1 MLVSAMQQGGGVVG
15 VEHINPPGLSRQA
28 TYSHVVKAGT
38 TVYVAGQVA
47 RDETG
52 GTVGPGDFPTQ
63 AVQVF
68 ENLGKA
74 LRAGGADFRHLV
86 KITIYLTDPRY
97 REALGKVRVQ
107 YIKDPVPAST
117 LVVVAGLAEPDYL
130 LEIEGIA
137 VID

>member
-1 MLVSAMQQGGGVVG
+1 MLVSAMQQGGVGVG
-15 VEHINPPGLSRQA
+15 VEHINPPGLYRQA
-28 TYSHVVKAGT
+28 TYSHVVKAGN

-47 RDETG
+47 RDENG
-52 GTVGPGDFPTQ
+52 GTVGPGDFPAQ

-74 LRAGGADFRHLV
+74 LRAGGADFRDLV

-97 REALGKVRVQ
+97 REALGKVRIQ

-117 LVVVAGLAEPDYL
+117 LVV
-130 LEIEGIA
+130 
-137 VID
+137 